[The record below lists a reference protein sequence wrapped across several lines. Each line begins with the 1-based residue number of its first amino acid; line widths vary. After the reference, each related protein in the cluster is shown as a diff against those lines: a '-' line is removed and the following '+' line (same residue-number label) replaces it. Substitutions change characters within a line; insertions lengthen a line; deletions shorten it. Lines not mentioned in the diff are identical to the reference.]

1 MKANKTPIAL
11 SLLAAATLLVA
22 CERKTTVTDTSAGT
36 TATTSST
43 TTVAPS
49 TAASNAMSATASA
62 MDKTADAAG
71 DAMITGK
78 VKTKLLADADVKGLM
93 IDVDTKNGVVTLN
106 GSADKAGNV
115 DKAVS
120 LARDTEGVKSV
131 ENKMTVKP

>member
-22 CERKTTVTDTSAGT
+22 CERKTTVTDVPAGT
-36 TATTSST
+36 SATTSST

-49 TAASNAMSATASA
+49 TAASNAMAATASA

-78 VKTKLLADADVKGLM
+78 VKTKLLADPDVKGLA

-120 LARDTEGVKSV
+120 IARDTDGVKSV
-131 ENKMTVKP
+131 ENKITVKP